1 MNYTELLRQRVAYFS
16 FAVASI
22 FVLSLVGFLLRRQL
36 RVLLDRWRALG
47 RLGQCVTL
55 VFVSGFVLYGGSKHM
70 PPSPPSDDDGDP
82 LFSPESLAILSFTNQ
97 SLCASASLRDTVA
110 STQSRRAAEAQ
121 RVRAPR
127 KSLRLSVSA

>member
-1 MNYTELLRQRVAYFS
+1 MNYTELLRQCVAYFS

-70 PPSPPSDDDGDP
+70 PPTQTNDSQNADGPLLTVLPPWDSPLVD
-82 LFSPESLAILSFTNQ
+82 
-97 SLCASASLRDTVA
+97 
-110 STQSRRAAEAQ
+110 AAAC
-121 RVRAPR
+121 RVTSCDEIIRGRP
-127 KSLRLSVSA
+127 